1 MRKAVGTDFTPGQAE
16 HLRAWVEEKRHRE
29 RVRREVWK
37 ITDCRVDMHREPEMS
52 WQEKLFWRLDRPLHG
67 VAYVIFFFT
76 LGLLAAWVLQAGRA
90 GGW

>member
-1 MRKAVGTDFTPGQAE
+1 MRKAAGTDFTPGQAQY
-16 HLRAWVEEKRHRE
+16 LQDWVQDKLHRE
-29 RVRREVWK
+29 TETWK
-37 ITDCRVDMHREPEMS
+37 ISNIRADLQQEPEMS
-52 WQEKLFWRLDRPLHG
+52 RVEKLFWRLDRPLHG